1 MSPRLRDGMV
11 NPRSVEESVTDTLR
25 DAILRGDLQPGQ
37 RLAQVEFAAELGVSR
52 VPLRDALRRLE
63 AEGLVEIGRRGA
75 RVSSLSADDVNE
87 TYEMRMMLEP
97 ECALRAI
104 KALDDEAA
112 ERLIELS
119 LDMDRTAADPNVGAQ
134 ARQQFYA
141 EFYRYA
147 ERPRMWAMINQLRAL
162 VQRYHLL
169 GESVDEPHGH
179 EALRAC
185 IRTRDAE
192 TAAAIVR
199 AHLEAA
205 RNDLMATL
213 VGSASKSVSAN
224 SGGRTDE
231 PGSDD

>member
-1 MSPRLRDGMV
+1 MV
-11 NPRSVEESVTDTLR
+11 TPRSVEESVTDTLR
-25 DAILRGDLQPGQ
+25 EAILRGDLVPGQ

-75 RVSSLSADDVNE
+75 RVSSLTADDVNE

-97 ECALRAI
+97 ECARRAVR
-104 KALDDEAA
+104 ALDDEAA
-112 ERLIELS
+112 QHLIELS
-119 LDMDRTAADPNVGAQ
+119 REMDRTAADPIVGAQ
-134 ARQQFYA
+134 ARQEFYA

-147 ERPRMWAMINQLRAL
+147 ARPRMWATINQLRAL

-169 GESVDEPHGH
+169 GESIDNPHGH

-185 IRTRDAE
+185 IRERDAE
-192 TAAAIVR
+192 KAAEIVR

-213 VGSASKSVSAN
+213 RGSTPKAAADTDVTSDGAVS
-224 SGGRTDE
+224 
-231 PGSDD
+231 GS